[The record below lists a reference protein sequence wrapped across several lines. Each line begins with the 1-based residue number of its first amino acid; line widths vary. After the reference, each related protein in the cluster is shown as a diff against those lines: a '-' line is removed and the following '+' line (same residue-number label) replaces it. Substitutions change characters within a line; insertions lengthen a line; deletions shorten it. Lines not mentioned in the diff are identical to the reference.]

1 MASRGPSLLQQRETK
16 KKYAT
21 VFVNSECLY
30 FMHTP
35 LNVNVS
41 VNVNETPFIDRASG
55 ERRVDDDQRDKE
67 QAVKQKVREVDETI
81 KVDGERIAIRN

>member
-1 MASRGPSLLQQRETK
+1 
-16 KKYAT
+16 
-21 VFVNSECLY
+21 
-30 FMHTP
+30 MHTP

-41 VNVNETPFIDRASG
+41 VNVNETPFIDRVSG

-81 KVDGERIAIRN
+81 KVDG

>member
-1 MASRGPSLLQQRETK
+1 
-16 KKYAT
+16 
-21 VFVNSECLY
+21 
-30 FMHTP
+30 MHTP

-81 KVDGERIAIRN
+81 KVDGERIAIGN